1 MATNKVKTARVQDD
15 QSKSPFSGVA
25 CLLLLL
31 IAGVLVKVAAFT
43 PIFHLAHWN

>member
-1 MATNKVKTARVQDD
+1 MTTKVKTVRALDN

-25 CLLLLL
+25 CVLLLLL
-31 IAGVLVKVAAFT
+31 AGILVKVAAFT